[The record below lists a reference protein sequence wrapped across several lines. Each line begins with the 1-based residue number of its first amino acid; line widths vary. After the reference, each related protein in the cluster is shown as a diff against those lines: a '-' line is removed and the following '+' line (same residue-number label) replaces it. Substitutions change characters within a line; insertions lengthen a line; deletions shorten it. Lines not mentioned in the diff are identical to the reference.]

1 MLIKADVHWVLID
14 NHPLYRPLY
23 MNCFIDLSESRLV
36 LLTAKQVNE
45 MGDELLGQRIA
56 TLFRKLADLEDDGLV
71 PQRIFMLELELNLV

>member
-1 MLIKADVHWVLID
+1 
-14 NHPLYRPLY
+14 

-36 LLTAKQVNE
+36 LLTAKQVSE

-71 PQRIFMLELELNLV
+71 PQRIIMLELELNLV

>member
-1 MLIKADVHWVLID
+1 
-14 NHPLYRPLY
+14 

-71 PQRIFMLELELNLV
+71 PQRIIMLELELNLV

>member
-1 MLIKADVHWVLID
+1 
-14 NHPLYRPLY
+14 